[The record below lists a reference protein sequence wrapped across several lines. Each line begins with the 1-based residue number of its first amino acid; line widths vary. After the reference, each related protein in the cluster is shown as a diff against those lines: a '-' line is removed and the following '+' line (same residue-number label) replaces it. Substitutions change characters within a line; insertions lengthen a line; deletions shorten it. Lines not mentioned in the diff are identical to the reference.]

1 MLLRIVA
8 IFLLVNIAASANT
21 QLKFAACYQSSTAA
35 GGVCERAFDGRT
47 NQNYGAGSCTHTNAE
62 KGFWQAAIK
71 GFARVRFVRIYNR
84 LDCCSDRL
92 NSFSIFLDGQECEQS
107 YSSRKSFS
115 VKTFRCN
122 KVGQMLVIKNRIN
135 TPLTVCEVQIFGNY
149 LSGNPYG
156 ARLPMLQC
164 QQSST
169 AAGGVCSRAID
180 NNDHQ
185 LYGHKSCTHT
195 KNEKGWWQA
204 RTKSLSHIRTVRI
217 FNRMDC
223 CSERLNNFVIM
234 VDGHECASYK
244 SNSFFSIR
252 AFKCNRIGQVVTV
265 KNRKTSPLTLCEV
278 QVYGKEVKLR
288 TPKNRLP
295 LVSCSQSS
303 TAVKGVCQR
312 AFDGNTNPNWHLNS
326 CTHTKSELG
335 WWQATLKER
344 SLVRKIRIYNRLD
357 CCSERLND
365 FSITVDGQECASFK
379 SSGFFSVK
387 TFQCNKVGQ
396 QIRIN
401 NRKRSPLTLCEVQVF
416 GEKKKSTIK
425 AGHFVGCFF
434 ESNHWPDF
442 ASLASTSND
451 MNRQKCNCLCSKRGT
466 SVFAL
471 REGNQ
476 CRCGDNYGNNGE
488 AERSDCR
495 LPCAGDSNQIC
506 GGRMINA
513 VFEVDKNHC

>member
-1 MLLRIVA
+1 
-8 IFLLVNIAASANT
+8 

-115 VKTFRCN
+115 VKTFSEAPNVAMQTVFNRCW
-122 KVGQMLVIKNRIN
+122 R
-135 TPLTVCEVQIFGNY
+135 
-149 LSGNPYG
+149 
-156 ARLPMLQC
+156 RL
-164 QQSST
+164 QS
-169 AAGGVCSRAID
+169 AID

-278 QVYGKEVKLR
+278 Q
-288 TPKNRLP
+288 
-295 LVSCSQSS
+295 
-303 TAVKGVCQR
+303 
-312 AFDGNTNPNWHLNS
+312 
-326 CTHTKSELG
+326 LG

-401 NRKRSPLTLCEVQVF
+401 NRKRSPLTLCEVQ
-416 GEKKKSTIK
+416 T
-425 AGHFVGCFF
+425 FVGCFF

>member
-1 MLLRIVA
+1 KLQ
-8 IFLLVNIAASANT
+8 FGE
-21 QLKFAACYQSSTAA
+21 CYQSSTSS
-35 GGVCERAFDGRT
+35 GGACERAFDGRI
-47 NQNYGAGSCTHTNAE
+47 NQHYAAGSCTHTKAE
-62 KGFWQAAIK
+62 KGFWQAYIRGS
-71 GFARVRFVRIYNR
+71 GFARVRFVLIYNR

-92 NSFSIFLDGQECEQS
+92 NSFSIFLDGQECES

-115 VKTFRCN
+115 VKIFRCN
-122 KVGQMLVIKNRIN
+122 KVGQMLVIKNRIK
-135 TPLTVCEVQIFGNY
+135 TPLTLCEVQIFGNY
-149 LSGNPYG
+149 IPRNPY
-156 ARLPMLQC
+156 
-164 QQSST
+164 
-169 AAGGVCSRAID
+169 GGVCSRAID

-185 LYGHKSCTHT
+185 FYSHNSCSHT

-217 FNRMDC
+217 TNRIDC
-223 CSERLNNFVIM
+223 CSDRLNNFVIM
-234 VDGHECASYK
+234 VDGTSA
-244 SNSFFSIR
+244 R
-252 AFKCNRIGQVVTV
+252 R
-265 KNRKTSPLTLCEV
+265 TSPTV
-278 QVYGKEVKLR
+278 SSQFAHSNATGSVKL
-288 TPKNRLP
+288 PP
-295 LVSCSQSS
+295 CSRVMLSNFYS
-303 TAVKGVCQR
+303 NNGVCQR
-312 AFDGNTNPNWHLNS
+312 AFDGNTSPNWHLQS
-326 CTHTKSELG
+326 CTHTKSEFG

-344 SLVRKIRIYNRLD
+344 SLVKQVRIYNRLD

-396 QIRIN
+396 KLRIN

-416 GEKKKSTIK
+416 GEKKKSAIK

-442 ASLASTSND
+442 DSLASSSDD
-451 MNRQKCNCLCSKRGT
+451 MTREKCNCLCLKRGT

-476 CRCGDNYGNNGE
+476 CRCGDNYGSNGE

-495 LPCAGDSNQIC
+495 LPCAGDSDQ
-506 GGRMINA
+506 MWAA
-513 VFEVDKNHC
+513 VGWSMPCLKSIKTIADSF